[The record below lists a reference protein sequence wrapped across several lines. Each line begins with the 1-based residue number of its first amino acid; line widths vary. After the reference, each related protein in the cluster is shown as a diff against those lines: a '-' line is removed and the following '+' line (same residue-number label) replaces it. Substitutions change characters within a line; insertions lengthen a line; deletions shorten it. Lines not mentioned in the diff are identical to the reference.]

1 MGPLEPFIAAGAGG
15 RPPSPSL
22 SCRFGPLRIAAS
34 LALAGVIVLTG
45 AGAGAQEETR
55 TERELKAHRHF
66 QRAVEFADD
75 AQYAEALVELK
86 RAHAAAP
93 SYAVLYNIGMV
104 WVALGHPIEAI
115 AALEAYLEQGGAAI
129 PDQRRTEVVAELRRQ
144 RGRVGAVTV
153 ELEPPDATLLVDGVP
168 ATLGSGGVV
177 QLGAGLH
184 QLTAL
189 QPNHTPA
196 TAPVAIRGGE
206 TLTVRLALESAP
218 AGGAAEPAAANGW
231 GFVDVRCVVP
241 DVTVTIDGRVAGATP
256 LRSPLALPVGAHRLE
271 FRRVGYVGSARE
283 VQVVSARVEPLD
295 CAVTPEAPLS
305 SEQGGELVVRA
316 NVRRPTVL
324 IDGAPAVGRVP
335 VGRHEIT
342 VRRWGYEDWSQE
354 AEIRAGARTELT
366 ADLEPTPEAIDAA
379 RARMRNLQIVSGI
392 LAAGAL
398 GLGVGAW
405 GSLAAGEREHERW
418 TERQRE
424 LDPLVFSGQ
433 GDAALAEEQREND
446 RRLQRRMDL
455 EQLGTGLAVA
465 SGACLVSAAGL
476 FLGSTLGVDAPR
488 RSVSVGAASLV
499 YRQRF

>member
-1 MGPLEPFIAAGAGG
+1 MRVLEPHIAAGAGV

-22 SCRFGPLRIAAS
+22 SGRSGPLRIITS
-34 LALAGVIVLTG
+34 LALAGAVVLTG

-66 QRAVEFADD
+66 QRAVELADD

-86 RAHAAAP
+86 RAHTAAP
-93 SYAVLYNIGMV
+93 NYAVLYNIGMV
-104 WVALGHPIEAI
+104 WVALGHPVEAI
-115 AALEAYLEQGGAAI
+115 AALESYLEQGGAAI
-129 PDQRRTEVVAELRRQ
+129 PDRRRSEVAAELQRQ

-153 ELEPPDATLLVDGVP
+153 ELVPPNATLLVDGVP
-168 ATLGSGGVV
+168 ATLEPGGVV
-177 QLGAGLH
+177 HLGAGLH
-184 QLTAL
+184 QLTAI
-189 QPNHTPA
+189 QPDRAPA

-218 AGGAAEPAAANGW
+218 AGGAAEPGAANGW
-231 GFVDVRCVVP
+231 GFVEVRCVVP
-241 DVTVTIDGRVAGATP
+241 DVTVTIDGRVAGSTP
-256 LRSPLALPVGAHRLE
+256 LGSPLALPVGAHRLE

-283 VQVVSARVEPLD
+283 VQVVAARVEPLD
-295 CAVTPEAPLS
+295 CAVRPEAPLPL
-305 SEQGGELVVRA
+305 ERGGDLVVRA

-324 IDGAPAVGRVP
+324 VDGAPAVGRVP
-335 VGRHEIT
+335 IGRHEVT

-354 AEIRAGARTELT
+354 AEIRAGVRTELT
-366 ADLEPTPEAIDAA
+366 ADLEPNPEAIGAA
-379 RARMRNLQIVSGI
+379 RARMRNLQIVSGV
-392 LAAGAL
+392 LAGGAL

-405 GSLAAGEREHERW
+405 GSLAAAEREHERW
-418 TERQRE
+418 TEHQRE
-424 LDPLVFSGQ
+424 LDPLLFSGQ

-446 RRLQRRMDL
+446 RRQQRRMDL

-465 SGACLVSAAGL
+465 SGACLVSAASL
-476 FLGSTLGVDAPR
+476 FLESTLGADAPR